1 MALKKKFIC
10 LWTLSLCLAAS
21 SSPKIP
27 SITDPHFIDQCV
39 KAHNKWRGKVN
50 PPAADMKY
58 MSWDEGLAKMAKAWA
73 NKCKFQHNSC
83 LDQPY
88 ECYAAF
94 EYVGENI
101 WLGGIRIFTPNTA
114 VTAWYNETEFY
125 DFDTLSCSRICGH
138 YTQVVWA
145 NSSKVGC
152 AVTICPNLGKA
163 STVIFVCN
171 YGPAGNFANMHP
183 YTRGTSCSL
192 CSAKEK
198 CVQKLCKYPVPV
210 PKPMG
215 NAPHQ
220 IAYNP
225 FSLGFALLGIFCHL
239 YKKDIIKSDNK
250 ETVYG

>member
-1 MALKKKFIC
+1 
-10 LWTLSLCLAAS
+10 
-21 SSPKIP
+21 
-27 SITDPHFIDQCV
+27 
-39 KAHNKWRGKVN
+39 
-50 PPAADMKY
+50 
-58 MSWDEGLAKMAKAWA
+58 SWDEGLAKMAKAWA

-83 LDQPY
+83 LGQPY

-114 VTAWYNETEFY
+114 VTGWYNETEFY
-125 DFDTLSCSRICGH
+125 DFDTLSCSRVCGH
-138 YTQVVWA
+138 YTQ
-145 NSSKVGC
+145 C
-152 AVTICPNLGKA
+152 TL
-163 STVIFVCN
+163 
-171 YGPAGNFANMHP
+171 
-183 YTRGTSCSL
+183 
-192 CSAKEK
+192 E
-198 CVQKLCKYPVPV
+198 YPVPV

-239 YKKDIIKSDNK
+239 YKKDIIKTDNK